1 MGDFQEHVGSYDD
14 ADVQIVALSA
24 DGEEGARKMM
34 EEVDVAFPILYG
46 LDVDEMEERIGAYVE
61 TGGEREHLQPAQF
74 ILRPDGSVALACY
87 SSGAVGRLGAEEALD
102 EVRKAMEKEGEEE

>member
-34 EEVDVAFPILYG
+34 EEVDIAFPILYG
-46 LDVDEMEERIGAYVE
+46 LDVDEMEERIGTYVE
-61 TGGEREHLQPAQF
+61 KGGEREHLQPAQF

-102 EVRKAMEKEGEEE
+102 EVRKVMEEGEEE